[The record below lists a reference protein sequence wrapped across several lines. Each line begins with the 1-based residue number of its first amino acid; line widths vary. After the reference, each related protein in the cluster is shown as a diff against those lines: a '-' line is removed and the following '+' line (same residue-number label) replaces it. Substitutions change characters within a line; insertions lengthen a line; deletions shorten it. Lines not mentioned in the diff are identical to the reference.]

1 MAAAQSYED
10 RRLTVSKLT
19 YDGDAKYPAVIGR
32 ILALPKVSRM
42 VASNPE
48 ATLRKL
54 RQGSIVE
61 QISDA
66 DLSERRALWIG
77 DGGMVIRHTT

>member
-1 MAAAQSYED
+1 MAAARSYED
-10 RRLTVSKLT
+10 RRLAASKST
-19 YDGDAKYPAVIGR
+19 YDGNAKYPAVIGR

-42 VASNPE
+42 VASTPE

-66 DLSERRALWIG
+66 DLSERGALWIG
-77 DGGMVIRHTT
+77 DGGTVIRHTA